1 MAEII
6 NRVQDSGL
14 IPLDLA
20 AFKPKSEI
28 VGMDISN
35 HLWQGL
41 ILKEKEFRAWIKSYN
56 WDEFKHKAVYI
67 HCTAD
72 AIIPTWAYMLVA
84 SKLHGIAIDYLVGS
98 KIELEKALIKQA
110 IQNISTEEL
119 KNGKI
124 IIKGCSDIAAPDF
137 AMVELIKHL
146 QTHVLSIMYGEPCS
160 SVPIYKK
167 IVTKVTK

>member
-41 ILKEKEFRAWIKSYN
+41 ILKEKEFRAWIKSHN

-146 QTHVLSIMYGEPCS
+146 QDHVLTIMYGEPCS

-167 IVTKVTK
+167 IVPKVTK

>member
-1 MAEII
+1 MEEII
-6 NRVQDSGL
+6 NRVQDSAL

-28 VGMDISN
+28 IGIDISN

-41 ILKEKEFRAWIKSYN
+41 ILKEKEFRAWIKSHN
-56 WDEFKHKAVYI
+56 WEEFKNKAVYI

-84 SKLHGIAIDYLVGS
+84 SKLNGIAVDYLVGS
-98 KIELEKALIKQA
+98 KIELEKVLIKKA
-110 IQNISTEEL
+110 IENISTEEL

-146 QTHVLSIMYGEPCS
+146 QDHVLTIMYGEPCS

-167 IVTKVTK
+167 TVPKERL